1 MSYQPNPG
9 EIQIGALDVLPVVEG
24 REEIGERIL
33 WFKIDPYKVTIC
45 YADAEFHEKTEEFPR
60 DKVKLSGFPL
70 RHSRMDGLPQQ
81 EGISD
86 ARISISEKGI
96 FLNGH
101 EIPSCTQVNLK
112 SSDGGG
118 YMDATIQASIFH
130 ADIEWKASD
139 TKWKS
144 SDQ

>member
-1 MSYQPNPG
+1 MSYQPNLD
-9 EIQIGALDVLPVVEG
+9 EVQIEAVFALPIVEG
-24 REEIGERIL
+24 REDIGECIL
-33 WFKIDPYKVTIC
+33 WYKVDPYKVTIC
-45 YADAEFHEKTEEFPR
+45 YDDAEHHEKTEEFPL
-60 DKVKLSGFPL
+60 DKVKLSGFPW
-70 RHSRMDGLPQQ
+70 RHSRRDGLPQK
-81 EGISD
+81 EGLGD
-86 ARISISEKGI
+86 ARISISEKGV

-112 SSDGGG
+112 SSEGGG

-144 SDQ
+144 SD

>member
-1 MSYQPNPG
+1 MSYQLNPD
-9 EIQIGALDVLPVVEG
+9 EVQIEACGAMPIVEG
-24 REEIGERIL
+24 REDIGECIL
-33 WFKIDPYKVTIC
+33 WYKVDPHKVTIC
-45 YADAEFHEKTEEFPR
+45 YDDAEHHEKTEEFPL
-60 DKVKLSGFPL
+60 DKVKLSGFPW
-70 RHSRMDGLPQQ
+70 RHFNRDGLPQK

-86 ARISISEKGI
+86 ARISISEKGV

-112 SSDGGG
+112 SSEGGG